1 MLMKFRTKIIILNN
15 IHGQSF
21 MEFLFL
27 FLTLIILSFVML
39 KATNNGIA
47 DRWVTLVSIITSPN
61 PDNKI
66 KPVLR

>member
-1 MLMKFRTKIIILNN
+1 MRTPPKITILKNM
-15 IHGQSF
+15 HGQSF
-21 MEFLFL
+21 IEFLFL
-27 FLTLIILSFVML
+27 FLTLIILTFVML

-66 KPVLR
+66 NPVLR